1 MATIYTPRIP
11 SRWTLTGIRIENEGM
26 GYPRGRS
33 GGCVCAGISTGDDI
47 DICIIGF
54 EEVRSIRGL
63 KNTF

>member
-11 SRWTLTGIRIENEGM
+11 SGWTFTGIRIENNGM
-26 GYPRGRS
+26 GHSIRDSEGL
-33 GGCVCAGISTGDDI
+33 CARISTGDDI

-63 KNTF
+63 